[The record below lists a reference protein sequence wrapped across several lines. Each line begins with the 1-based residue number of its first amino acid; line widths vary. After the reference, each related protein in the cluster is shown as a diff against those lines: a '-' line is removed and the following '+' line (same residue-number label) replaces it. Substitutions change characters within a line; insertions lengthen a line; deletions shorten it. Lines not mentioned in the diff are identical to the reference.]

1 MKTIKNT
8 LAIFVVFV
16 LILSGSLITCE
27 VGLGRSVDTKPPTIS
42 IAYPPAVS
50 IIRGSFIVSG
60 KAEDETSLKRVDV
73 SLKARTGVAAGSTV
87 FTGTTVIDAT
97 TNTWKIE
104 IPQPVSDGDYDVT
117 ATAVDGADRTSSVTR
132 SYKIDNTPPVLVLQR
147 PSTKSESDVSLLD
160 PFGQEIKFSG
170 NWWDSNG
177 NDGCTLVINF
187 FDKTG
192 TEFLKSHTQNLPTQN
207 WEIALGSGNP
217 AWDALNSKIVGQ
229 AATPFAYTLSLSD
242 DASEWKDPSK
252 PNEPSNATGNVINH
266 YYLYSDL
273 TAKLTVGDKYPK
285 LSDLSAVEQGRAIS
299 EVPSSISSALTSL
312 QIPASPHVWDN
323 TMGMFSF
330 DPNDKN
336 PSFEIDNLKIRAN
349 GGTVNPNDNSVSK
362 YPVFNIKIKPNKDG
376 DAIQQ
381 DSIKIT
387 YIPIKTDKTLDEA
400 NSVLTE
406 GASLKKSTIGSIVNV
421 NYSKNLEQG
430 AFRLIIYAKDVAN
443 HEKTETYD
451 VYINTGAPVLRSVSP
466 DKSPQNTKVNSTG
479 GKFTVVVKGTDGDD
493 NVTLTVTNDTNNQ
506 VLTVDTDY
514 TVNLV
519 KNQNGYEYD
528 YKWTLVFASEGD
540 GTEKKLRFQLNDGQ
554 FDSSVMTVNFV
565 VDDTLPELK
574 SLTKPTAANS
584 FPLVGSVLLSDQSV
598 TVQGFA
604 DKDLEKA
611 LLLFVKESDPAPTI
625 ATPLNLWTEA
635 LVDNSPTGNEKGFMG
650 QVPLLKGSDANEGKY
665 TLYARFADDTYDA
678 ILNNYGPVYEILT
691 VDYDKANPTFTET
704 TSGISD
710 TALEYKN
717 SNINFGGESTDGN
730 GIASVVVSYKKDG
743 AAPVTLLNQTDGA
756 ATWST
761 SLETSLGDG
770 SYELTFTA
778 TDNAGKTTKFTRNV
792 MIDTASPL
800 LAITSPSTGEGV
812 SSDSYTIR
820 GTVDDGSGK
829 GVASIEYSLD
839 STDGTNGTWNTITKA
854 ASWNAGITLTGG
866 EGLRTLWVRASD
878 GLNLAA
884 VKQVSFQYDKDPPI
898 LTEGTSGL
906 DEALVNR
913 KESVSF
919 GGSASDSNAL
929 ESVQV
934 RLNGGTPADVTE
946 PFASWTYT
954 LSAPSDNSNDG
965 TYKIEFI
972 ATDVAGRTKIITRN
986 VTIDTTKPT
995 IEITS
1000 NPGAYITNSLAVAGT
1015 AGDGSG
1021 SGVATTY
1028 YRIGGSTG
1036 DPATGTLTGSD
1047 NWFKTIDTSGLAEG
1061 THRVYVWSVDRA
1073 GNKSAE
1079 VSQNF
1084 TIDRAD
1090 PIIDSGSPSSQSTG
1104 VDVTISGTASDTHLT
1119 GGSITATY
1127 TKDGGSVKTTTVTGT
1142 LSNWSILV
1150 DVDAVGFGSG
1160 TYVYTIKATDSVGRS
1175 SEIIRTVVI
1184 DIDKPTVFV
1193 TNIDDDGST
1202 LVNSNSF
1209 TVTGTASDTGLSG
1222 LKNVEYSLDS
1232 GSTWIN
1238 ATGTDNWLISLIG
1251 LTDTLTKSIQ
1261 LRATDNASNVS
1272 PVVSR
1277 TFKVDLAN
1285 PTFTEITSGIS
1296 DTALVYKNTDISFGG
1311 ASTDAN
1317 GIASVAV
1324 SYKKDGAAPVPLL
1337 NQTDGAGT
1345 WSTSLQTSLG
1355 DGSYELT
1362 FIATDKVGKTTSFT
1376 RNVMIDTHAPI
1387 LDITSPSAGEGVSSN
1402 SYTIRGT
1409 VDDGSGKGVTTLEYS
1424 VDNSNWLPITR
1435 AASWS
1440 VSGVNFSG
1448 VEGPRVLWVRASD
1461 GLNTTT
1467 AKSVSFQYDTDN
1479 PVLTETG
1486 INTIDT
1492 QYRKDNITLIGKLTD
1507 TNALAAG
1514 NALTLSI
1521 NNATATGIT
1530 VDGSGNWSNLFDVS
1544 SRADGTYTLV
1554 FTGTDI
1560 ASRTASLTRTIVVDK
1575 TIPTISL
1582 TTDLSG
1588 WKTGQTLAVSGTT
1601 TDATSGVS
1609 TVEYSTDGTNFSPL
1623 SGTTNWTGSIPVVNG
1638 ANSLRFRAIDR
1649 AGNTSSVIT
1658 QSVNVDLANPELT
1671 ITSPSALVR
1680 VNGANTLNVT
1690 ANAKDIGGSGV
1701 ASVLV
1706 KVGSLDFASPSAT
1719 ASLSSGTNNEGTWTA
1734 SIPSTAL
1741 NLADGSNHTVY
1752 VRATDTAGR
1761 TTDSTF
1767 NILIDKALPTVSISS
1782 PTDTT
1787 VNKTI
1792 TLSGTAGDAQVLS
1805 SVVLEVQK
1813 ADLSWATI
1821 QTFTGSSAYN
1831 WSQSAINTASYEN
1844 TTYPSS
1850 GGKYQFILRATAID
1864 EAGNT
1869 ASATKTYIIDQNSDR
1884 PLIRLSNLKTDG
1896 STTLINS
1903 TVVTGSLI
1911 DDDGTVS
1918 VGNFAVSE
1926 DGSTWITAVSGV
1938 GNPTNP
1944 LTLYYDETTRAF
1956 QYNPSSGD
1964 GSKKIYFK
1972 ITDVASTTFTTPITY
1987 DAGQILSYPNI
1998 QYGTDTGTATGQSVS
2013 FKVDTNPPEIHSD
2026 IYFDASTPYTFDG
2039 PTALDAT
2046 YRLINNTLFGGN
2058 RKIFALRISAKD
2070 AIGIASVSVKI
2081 NGNTYGATKISG
2093 AVGSDEVFVTSDS
2106 TLIDVSGWAS
2116 GSYDVEVSVTD
2127 TSGLISKTTRQISI
2141 DNTAPTVEI
2150 TSHTENEQVTG
2161 DIIFRGTTDDGTG
2174 SGIQT
2179 VQYKVGNDT
2188 IWKSVDGTYSWRI
2201 EFTEAVANKITTT
2214 GTYAN
2219 ATHATNIGAGI
2230 WRLPITIRATDKIG
2244 NIKDTVLHLD
2254 IDPDGD
2260 KPKVSVLYPN
2270 NGSTLGGVIR
2280 IFGSAEDN
2288 VSVKAVWMMID
2299 TDNNGDFNAADATF
2313 LGDKGYAVEG
2323 SGTDESPYQFKVSG
2337 TASWNMAINAAGE
2350 FNPSGSDPK
2359 SIRFRVR
2366 AQDNNDLYGN
2376 WSEVRTISVDNNAPQ
2391 IGSTKPLKLVQF
2403 AGDGTTV
2410 IAEKDYVANM
2420 YIRGEWFL
2428 VGSVWD
2434 ESGISTLNVT
2444 GSANRTLEGDASA
2457 NPKWFVQDGLVAGTG
2472 KYNYQ
2477 LRIPV
2482 GRPLTDTT
2490 AGLQSYTIF
2499 VEDASDPKGSATS
2512 NILLNY
2518 DNKSPTMTQIMRGGL
2533 VLNTTN
2539 IIEQSNRHFTL
2550 ESDVTEVESGFERLV
2565 FYFVRKGNGTTTFDR
2580 IYNPMVE
2587 KGQPYNH
2594 TTLTTFTMS
2603 DGLPLYGLTGVNR
2616 TGEDNLQHNSI
2627 INNQNIRK
2635 GGLVRIAGVDRVI
2648 SNVNYTTGLVEFSP
2662 GVSTTHSDV
2671 SFVIGQVV
2679 NNTTIETG
2687 NWTGDT
2693 LTSITNDDGDGMIE
2707 SVERSGGT
2715 YHWTASINSKNIP
2728 DGPIELHYV
2737 AFDKAGNSVNGSVE
2751 TFVSNNRPK
2760 LAKVY
2765 LGTDLDG
2772 NGSFTSNELVRYYN
2786 ATSGEEESVVNLAS
2800 QDFKI
2805 KGRFGI
2811 FTEFVGGNGDLG
2823 SIWTTNGASQDAW
2836 VSGYPSSAI
2845 TGTTATLSDV
2855 NVGGSIGTLK
2865 GVVIEASSLT
2875 AMNDRVKL
2883 FSFTFWDQTEET
2895 TQGTNSQWALLN
2907 APAKVDVI
2915 DTVSPVVAIRPFY
2928 WNSKIDNSL
2937 FENKKANGHIELEAD
2952 LPALFDQPTGLFDR
2966 DPKVSGQISVR
2977 GTAYDDQ
2984 RITSLWMNIDGF
2996 TFTGSDTNSNQFDT
3010 NADGTLENL
3019 GRTYYRLAT
3028 YSGGNWT
3035 GTDQWTT
3042 NGWEFSVNDVSLSQ
3056 EGHQISWQLDWDT
3069 SRITNVAATDRNIR
3083 ILAVDRRGDRTNA
3096 SSESAVNSPSDVT
3109 TNNRPF
3115 YRVDVVPY
3123 ITSINTPNRT
3133 ASGLK
3138 DNNIRSSDGKY
3149 SIIKGN
3155 TSTFTTITGFNL
3167 NPGTN
3172 DVRLVDSATVG
3183 LNNVS
3188 ASSGTGLARNAATA
3202 PYTSLTVTNNSTR
3215 SGYLE
3220 VFTNGVRTLNNV
3232 NANTAKGDYTGSD
3245 ELSMYNLEPDPYL
3258 RKNLLLNDDRY
3269 LRFFDMKTTGV
3280 KNAYYPEMI
3289 MEGDNPVF
3297 AYVNYAGGP
3306 GTAVGLGQGTGA
3318 GSYYP
3323 SHAMP
3328 QRAKFNGS
3336 TAAEMTTEYLI
3347 KASIWDQIGMAR
3359 DEGGRYHHITV
3370 YNRDGGGMSYLY
3382 DRYAELYTNGMGWGT
3397 GTAYSGYTG
3406 NSSENANNNAITLET
3421 VNFGNGL
3428 LLGRYQYP
3436 KLIAKGNSIDGAAQI
3451 YALYYDDN
3459 TTNRDLIFRNFRVG
3473 STVTGTGTAT
3483 LYVGGTASTGQAYA
3497 QRSNLADENT
3507 SGRITAATSASRHFD
3522 YGVTS
3527 DNRVVIVYF
3536 DEIAGQLKLR
3546 YSNAGVDGSS
3556 PTTNPGW
3563 TTSSVTF
3570 PDYIGNYVSMTLDS
3584 ANGIHI
3590 AAFDSSDSDLSYM
3603 YLPAYNSTNL
3613 SVVTVDAAFSV
3624 GNWTQIKVRESGGN
3638 RIPYIA
3644 YYNSSETGG
3653 RDSIK
3658 LAFCK
3663 TGVTASNVPSGVD
3676 ANGNVT
3682 GNWECMTVPALTPPQ
3697 GGSTMFKHVCLDFD
3711 SAGIPVLGYL
3721 GTNLEFGKWLGE

>member
-73 SLKARTGVAAGSTV
+73 SLKARTGFDAGKTV
-87 FTGTTVIDAT
+87 FSGTTVIDAT
-97 TNTWKIE
+97 TNTWKME

-665 TLYARFADDTYDA
+665 TLYARFADDTYDDV
-678 ILNNYGPVYEILT
+678 LKNYGSVYEILT
-691 VDYDKANPTFTET
+691 VDYDKADPTFTET
-704 TSGISD
+704 SSGISG
-710 TALEYKN
+710 TALVYKN
-717 SNINFGGESTDGN
+717 LNVNFGGASTDGN

-778 TDNAGKTTKFTRNV
+778 TDNAGKTTEFTRNV

-839 STDGTNGTWNTITKA
+839 NSNWQPITKA
-854 ASWNAGITLTGG
+854 ASWNAGITITGSEG
-866 EGLRTLWVRASD
+866 EKTLYVRASD
-878 GLNLAA
+878 GLNTAV
-884 VKQVSFQYDKDPPI
+884 VKQVSFQYDKDSPA
-898 LTEGTSGL
+898 LTEATSGL
-906 DEALVNR
+906 TESLVYKNTA
-913 KESVSF
+913 VAF
-919 GGSASDSNAL
+919 GGSASDTNELA
-929 ESVQV
+929 SVQV
-934 RLNGGTPADVTE
+934 SLNGGASTDVTG
-946 PFASWTYT
+946 PFANWTYT

-1036 DPATGTLTGSD
+1036 DPKTGDLTGTD
-1047 NWFKTIDTSGLAEG
+1047 NWYSTIDTSGLAEG
-1061 THRVYVWSVDRA
+1061 SHTVFVWAIDRT
-1073 GNKSAE
+1073 GNKSDE
-1079 VSQNF
+1079 ISQGF
-1084 TIDRAD
+1084 VIDRND
-1090 PIIDSGSPSSQSTG
+1090 PIISSAALASQSISSDYTL
-1104 VDVTISGTASDTHLT
+1104 SGTASDTHLT
-1119 GGSITATY
+1119 SGAVTATY
-1127 TKDGGSVKTTTVTGT
+1127 SKDGGAAVPVTVTGT
-1142 LSNWSILV
+1142 VANWSISVPISLET
-1150 DVDAVGFGSG
+1150 GS
-1160 TYVYTIKATDSVGRS
+1160 YAYTVRATDSVGRF
-1175 SEIIRTVVI
+1175 SEITRTIVI
-1184 DIDKPTVFV
+1184 DTTEPIINTINI
-1193 TNIDDDGST
+1193 TNDDLIQANT
-1202 LVNSNSF
+1202 F
-1209 TVTGTASDTGLSG
+1209 TVMGTASDVGSGLSS
-1222 LKNVEYSLDS
+1222 VEYSLDS
-1232 GSTWIN
+1232 GTTWAS
-1238 ATGTDNWLISLIG
+1238 ATGTNDWLISLTG
-1251 LTDTLTKSIQ
+1251 LTDGLSKSIQ
-1261 LRATDNASNVS
+1261 LRAKDKALNNSA
-1272 PVVSR
+1272 VVTR
-1277 TFKVDLAN
+1277 NFRVDLAN
-1285 PTFTEITSGIS
+1285 PIFTETTSGIS
-1296 DTALVYKNTDISFGG
+1296 NTALVYKNSNITFGG
-1311 ASTDAN
+1311 ASTDGN
-1317 GIASVAV
+1317 GIASVVV
-1324 SYKKDGAAPVPLL
+1324 SYTKDGGASTNLLNKTDGAAM
-1337 NQTDGAGT
+1337 
-1345 WSTSLQTSLG
+1345 WSTSLPTSTG
-1355 DGSYELT
+1355 DGVYELT
-1362 FIATDKVGKTTSFT
+1362 FTATDNAGKTTSFT
-1376 RNVMIDTHAPI
+1376 RNVMIDTKAPI
-1387 LDITSPSAGEGVSSN
+1387 LEITSPGIGEGVSSN

-1409 VDDGSGKGVTTLEYS
+1409 VDDGNGKGVTSIEYS
-1424 VDNSNWLPITR
+1424 LNSTNGTNGTWTDITK
-1435 AASWS
+1435 AASWN
-1440 VSGVNFSG
+1440 VSGIDFSTG
-1448 VEGPRVLWVRASD
+1448 GEGERTLWVRAND
-1461 GLNTTT
+1461 GLNPPT
-1467 AKSVSFQYDTDN
+1467 AKSVSFYYDTAN
-1479 PVLTETG
+1479 PVLTES
-1486 INTIDT
+1486 TIGTTDT
-1492 QYRKDNITLIGKLTD
+1492 QYKNANITFGGSLTD
-1507 TNALAAG
+1507 SYKLAVSP
-1514 NALTLSI
+1514 LTVQV
-1521 NNATATGIT
+1521 NNGASVPIT
-1530 VDGSGNWSNLFDVS
+1530 VTGGSWSYEFDLSSLSDGI
-1544 SRADGTYTLV
+1544 YTLV
-1554 FTGTDI
+1554 FTGRDLVGKED
-1560 ASRTASLTRTIVVDK
+1560 SKTRTVVVDK
-1575 TIPTISL
+1575 TIPTIL
-1582 TTDLSG
+1582 VATDLTG
-1588 WKTGQTLAVSGTT
+1588 WKTTQSLSVSGTT
-1601 TDATSGVS
+1601 ADATSGVS
-1609 TVEYSTDGTNFSPL
+1609 MVEYSTDGTNWYSL
-1623 SGTTNWTGSIPVVNG
+1623 SGTTSWNGTISVVNG
-1638 ANSLRFRAIDR
+1638 TNSLRFRSTDR
-1649 AGNTSSVIT
+1649 AGNVSSLATNDVT
-1658 QSVNVDLANPELT
+1658 VDLANPELS
-1671 ITSPSALVR
+1671 IVSPSSLVR
-1680 VNGANTLNVT
+1680 VNGANVLAVT
-1690 ANAKDIGGSGV
+1690 ANAKDLGGSGV
-1701 ASVLV
+1701 NSVLV
-1706 KVGSLDFASPSAT
+1706 KVGSNNFASPSAT
-1719 ASLSSGTNNEGTWTA
+1719 ASLSSGTSNDGTWTA
-1734 SIPSTAL
+1734 TIPVSAL
-1741 NLADGSNHTVY
+1741 EDLNNGSNHTVY
-1752 VRATDTAGR
+1752 VRATDAAGR
-1761 TTDSTF
+1761 ITDSTF
-1767 NILIDKALPTVSISS
+1767 SILIDKTLPTVSISA
-1782 PTDTT
+1782 PTETT
-1787 VNKTI
+1787 VNKIISI
-1792 TLSGTAGDAQVLS
+1792 TGTAGDAQVLNT
-1805 SVVLEVQK
+1805 VVLEVQRS
-1813 ADLSWATI
+1813 DSSWEVLE
-1821 QTFTGSSAYN
+1821 TFTGSSAYN
-1831 WSQSAINTASYEN
+1831 WAQSSINTADYQNASYPLNE
-1844 TTYPSS
+1844 
-1850 GGKYQFILRATAID
+1850 GKYQLILRATATD

-1869 ASATKTYIIDQNSDR
+1869 KSATKTYVIDQNSDR

-1911 DDDGTVS
+1911 DDDGVVS

-1926 DGSTWITAVSGV
+1926 NGTIWITAVSGV
-1938 GNPTNP
+1938 GNPTTP

-1964 GSKKIYFK
+1964 GNKSIYFK
-1972 ITDVASTTFTTPITY
+1972 VTDAASTPFTTPITY
-1987 DAGQILSYPNI
+1987 NAGDILTYPNI
-1998 QYGTDTGTATGQSVS
+1998 QYGSDTGTTTGQAVS
-2013 FKVDTNPPEIHSD
+2013 FKIDTNPPEIHSD
-2026 IYFDASTPYTFDG
+2026 IHFDPSAPYTFDG
-2039 PTALDAT
+2039 ATALDAGF
-2046 YRLINNTLFGGN
+2046 RLINNTLFGGS
-2058 RKIFALRISAKD
+2058 RKIFALRVSAKD

-2093 AVGSDEVFVTSDS
+2093 DIGSDEVFVTSDS
-2106 TLIDVSGWAS
+2106 TPIDVNGWAS

-2150 TSHTENEQVTG
+2150 ISHTENEQVTG

-2179 VQYKVGNDT
+2179 VQYKVGADT
-2188 IWKSVDGTYSWRI
+2188 LWKSVDGTYSWRI
-2201 EFTEAVANKITTT
+2201 EFTESTSNKITTT

-2299 TDNNGDFNAADATF
+2299 TDNDGDFDADDTTF
-2313 LGDKGYAVEG
+2313 LGGKGYIIEG
-2323 SGTDESPYQFKVSG
+2323 YGTAESPYQFKVSG

-2366 AQDNNDLYGN
+2366 SQDNNDLYGN

-2391 IGSTKPLKLVQF
+2391 IGSTNPLKLVQY

-2457 NPKWFVQDGLVAGTG
+2457 NPKWFTQGGLVAGTG

-2811 FTEFVGGNGDLG
+2811 FTEFVGGNGNLG
-2823 SIWTTNGASQDAW
+2823 SIWTTNGDPEDAW
-2836 VSGYPSSAI
+2836 VSGYPTSAI
-2845 TGTTATLSDV
+2845 TGTTAALSDV
-2855 NVGGSIGTLK
+2855 NVGGTIGTLK
-2865 GVVIEASSLT
+2865 GVLIDVSSLT
-2875 AMNDRVKL
+2875 DMNDIVKL

-2895 TQGTNSQWALLN
+2895 SQGTNSQWALLN

-2928 WNSKIDNSL
+2928 WNSETDNSL
-2937 FENKKANGHIELEAD
+2937 YENSRKNGHIEI
-2952 LPALFDQPTGLFDR
+2952 TGVYDEV
-2966 DPKVSGQISVR
+2966 DPDVSGQISIR

-2984 RITSLWMNIDGF
+2984 RLSALYVYMDGY
-2996 TFTGSDTNSNQFDT
+2996 TFTG
-3010 NADGTLENL
+3010 GTTENI
-3019 GRTYYRLAT
+3019 GGTTYTSIAT
-3028 YSGGNWT
+3028 YNAGTWT
-3035 GTDQWTT
+3035 PVNQWAT
-3042 NGWEFSVNDVSLSQ
+3042 NGWKASIVDAGIGQ
-3056 EGHQISWQLDWDT
+3056 DGHRVSWQVDIDT
-3069 SRITNVAATDRNIR
+3069 AKVSGVAALNCTIRVIAEDKATAPSSTAGNSSILTGTGTRLSNNSINVTANTNIKAGQLISLGAGEQAFSSRITSY
-3083 ILAVDRRGDRTNA
+3083 NA
-3096 SSESAVNSPSDVT
+3096 GAIVFDSAIDTAITAYTIYLDDHRFPSMA
-3109 TNNRPF
+3109 
-3115 YRVDVVPY
+3115 VDVVPY
-3123 ITSINTPNRT
+3123 ITDVKRYTNFNTHRSRSGAYSLLRGETNNKIYGFNFATGGTSNLRITSDKAGATQVSAITGYTVNSSNEITFTLPATARDGYLRIVVNGAMSPNNMNSNLKAYNKEQSASVLGSDYWYDDRFIHVWQSNNDTDVFGTEPLASNPAYPAMSMDDNGNLFASWSNYSEAKVYYAQGNGEPTQVFYAYDPPEETDIIVTGSGASRQVNVLYSANYQGGTVAHWTSSVGNAGGLYLYDDSATILTVQTGTPAKTARIYRFELFYHNRMLQQFRNMKVARASATAGERIHVIYYDRLSSSIKYSNINDGYSGGSTHEISWVNIDGGTDTHDTETYSDGTSFLVTYADGLSRSSGVGEIAALTLTPDKYPVVVYYDT
-3133 ASGLK
+3133 
-3138 DNNIRSSDGKY
+3138 DNNILK
-3149 SIIKGN
+3149 
-3155 TSTFTTITGFNL
+3155 
-3167 NPGTN
+3167 
-3172 DVRLVDSATVG
+3172 
-3183 LNNVS
+3183 
-3188 ASSGTGLARNAATA
+3188 LAQT
-3202 PYTSLTVTNNSTR
+3202 
-3215 SGYLE
+3215 
-3220 VFTNGVRTLNNV
+3220 NNV
-3232 NANTAKGDYTGSD
+3232 NPKSSVDYWQVQRVLPAGDT
-3245 ELSMYNLEPDPYL
+3245 NL
-3258 RKNLLLNDDRY
+3258 
-3269 LRFFDMKTTGV
+3269 GV
-3280 KNAYYPEMI
+3280 SADYI
-3289 MEGDNPVF
+3289 
-3297 AYVNYAGGP
+3297 
-3306 GTAVGLGQGTGA
+3306 
-3318 GSYYP
+3318 
-3323 SHAMP
+3323 
-3328 QRAKFNGS
+3328 
-3336 TAAEMTTEYLI
+3336 AAEIDSGGYL
-3347 KASIWDQIGMAR
+3347 
-3359 DEGGRYHHITV
+3359 HIAFVNSKSQLV
-3370 YNRDGGGMSYLY
+3370 YVKSNN
-3382 DRYAELYTNGMGWGT
+3382 APTNGT
-3397 GTAYSGYTG
+3397 TAYT
-3406 NSSENANNNAITLET
+3406 
-3421 VNFGNGL
+3421 FD
-3428 LLGRYQYP
+3428 Q
-3436 KLIAKGNSIDGAAQI
+3436 SIVLTD
-3451 YALYYDDN
+3451 
-3459 TTNRDLIFRNFRVG
+3459 
-3473 STVTGTGTAT
+3473 
-3483 LYVGGTASTGQAYA
+3483 
-3497 QRSNLADENT
+3497 
-3507 SGRITAATSASRHFD
+3507 SAMW
-3522 YGVTS
+3522 
-3527 DNRVVIVYF
+3527 
-3536 DEIAGQLKLR
+3536 
-3546 YSNAGVDGSS
+3546 VD
-3556 PTTNPGW
+3556 
-3563 TTSSVTF
+3563 
-3570 PDYIGNYVSMTLDS
+3570 MTLRGTVPYIS
-3584 ANGIHI
+3584 FLTRVNS
-3590 AAFDSSDSDLSYM
+3590 FDGM
-3603 YLPAYNSTNL
+3603 N
-3613 SVVTVDAAFSV
+3613 
-3624 GNWTQIKVRESGGN
+3624 
-3638 RIPYIA
+3638 IA
-3644 YYNSSETGG
+3644 YYDSSLDLDGDGTAEGG
-3653 RDSIK
+3653 WE
-3658 LAFCK
+3658 
-3663 TGVTASNVPSGVD
+3663 VTTAAMNYKAGNVRTCVEAHPIPASNWTAAVGYSP
-3676 ANGNVT
+3676 GNRYRVVKFI
-3682 GNWECMTVPALTPPQ
+3682 GN
-3697 GGSTMFKHVCLDFD
+3697 
-3711 SAGIPVLGYL
+3711 
-3721 GTNLEFGKWLGE
+3721 